1 MKKFICLLLALSLVF
16 TGGCVGVGNDV
27 EKTEKITIATSFY
40 PVYIFTLNIVDGID
54 AFEVKCMAEQNIGCL
69 HDYTLTS
76 KDVRLLNDAAVLVI
90 NGAGMESFVED
101 AYKNVEDLSVIDS
114 STGIELLCGE
124 NEHGDNGS
132 SHNADNE
139 NSHNHSHNHT
149 DNSHIWL
156 SVENAKKQAENIKN
170 GLSEQFPEYRYLFF
184 ENYEAYIKRLEALEE
199 TQKEYS
205 SAITD
210 KKVITFHKAYDYLA
224 MDLGFQV
231 VACVESDEGGEP
243 SARKLAELTKHIKE
257 DEICALFIEP
267 QYTGSAAEILK
278 NETGINL
285 YVINPVTSGEASLT
299 AYEDIMKENYELIL
313 KAVK

>member
-1 MKKFICLLLALSLVF
+1 MALSLVF

-124 NEHGDNGS
+124 NEHGDNGN

-156 SVENAKKQAENIKN
+156 SVENAKKQVENIKN

-184 ENYEAYIKRLEALEE
+184 KNYEAYIKRLEALEE

-210 KKVITFHKAYDYLA
+210 KKVISFHKAYDYLA

-243 SARKLAELTKHIKE
+243 SAKKLAELTKHIKE

-278 NETGINL
+278 NETGINI

>member
-1 MKKFICLLLALSLVF
+1 MKKIICLLLALSFVF
-16 TGGCVGVGNDV
+16 TGGCVGVGDDTEAN
-27 EKTEKITIATSFY
+27 EKIIIATSFY

-54 AFEVKCMAEQNIGCL
+54 AFEVRCMAEQNIGCL

-101 AYKNVEDLSVIDS
+101 AYKNVEALTVIDS

-124 NEHGDNGS
+124 AEHNDNGEA
-132 SHNADNE
+132 HNDTDE
-139 NSHNHSHNHT
+139 NSHNHSHNHAE
-149 DNSHIWL
+149 NSHIWL

-184 ENYEAYIKRLEALEE
+184 KNYEAYIKRLEALEE
-199 TQKEYS
+199 IQKEYS

-243 SARKLAELTKHIKE
+243 SAKKLAELTKHIKE
-257 DEICALFIEP
+257 DKICALFTEP
-267 QYTGSAAEILK
+267 QYTGSAAGILK
-278 NETGINL
+278 NEAGINI

>member
-1 MKKFICLLLALSLVF
+1 M
-16 TGGCVGVGNDV
+16 GGCVGVGNDV

-124 NEHGDNGS
+124 NEHGDNGN

-170 GLSEQFPEYRYLFF
+170 GLSEQFPEYRDLFF
-184 ENYEAYIKRLEALEE
+184 KNYEAYIKRLEALEE

-243 SARKLAELTKHIKE
+243 SAKKLAELTKHIKE

-267 QYTGSAAEILK
+267 QYTGSAAKILK
-278 NETGINL
+278 NETGINI

>member
-1 MKKFICLLLALSLVF
+1 MALTLVF
-16 TGGCVGVGNDV
+16 AGGCAGAGDDTGNN
-27 EKTEKITIATSFY
+27 EKIIIATSFY

-76 KDVRLLNDAAVLVI
+76 KDVRLLNDAEVLII
-90 NGAGMESFVED
+90 NGAGMEGFVED
-101 AYKNVEDLSVIDS
+101 VYKNVDDLSVIDS
-114 STGIELLCGE
+114 STGIELLCNE
-124 NEHGDNGS
+124 AEHGDDGDAHS
-132 SHNADNE
+132 DTDGASHSH
-139 NSHNHSHNHT
+139 SHNHSE
-149 DNSHIWL
+149 NSHIWL
-156 SVENAKKQAENIKN
+156 SVENAKKQVENIKN
-170 GLSEQFPEYRYLFF
+170 GLSEQFPEYSYLFF
-184 ENYEAYIKRLEALEE
+184 KNYEAYIKRLNSLEE
-199 TQKEYS
+199 IQKEYS
-205 SAITD
+205 SSITD

-243 SARKLAELTKHIKE
+243 SAKKLAELTKHIKE

-278 NETGINL
+278 NETDINI
-285 YVINPVTSGEASLT
+285 YVINPVTSGEVSLT

>member
-1 MKKFICLLLALSLVF
+1 M
-16 TGGCVGVGNDV
+16 

-124 NEHGDNGS
+124 NEHGDNGN

-156 SVENAKKQAENIKN
+156 SVENAKKQVENIKN

-184 ENYEAYIKRLEALEE
+184 KNYEAYIKRLEALEE

-210 KKVITFHKAYDYLA
+210 KKVISFHKAYDYLA

-243 SARKLAELTKHIKE
+243 SAKKLAELTKHIKE

-278 NETGINL
+278 NETGINI

>member
-1 MKKFICLLLALSLVF
+1 MALSLVF

-124 NEHGDNGS
+124 NEHGDNGN

-184 ENYEAYIKRLEALEE
+184 KNYEAYIKRLEALEE

-243 SARKLAELTKHIKE
+243 SAKKLAELTNHIKE

-278 NETGINL
+278 NETGINI

>member
-1 MKKFICLLLALSLVF
+1 MKKFICLLLALSFVF
-16 TGGCVGVGNDV
+16 AGGCVGVSNDV

-76 KDVRLLNDAAVLVI
+76 KDVRLLNDATALVI

-101 AYKNVEDLSVIDS
+101 AYKNVDDLFVIDS

-124 NEHGDNGS
+124 TVHRDNGD
-132 SHNADNE
+132 SHNDGK
-139 NSHNHSHNHT
+139 SHNHSHDHEN
-149 DNSHIWL
+149 NSHIWL
-156 SVENAKKQAENIKN
+156 SVENAKIQVENIKN

-184 ENYEAYIKRLEALEE
+184 KNYEAYIKRLEALEE
-199 TQKEYS
+199 IQKEYS
-205 SAITD
+205 SMITD

-231 VACVESDEGGEP
+231 VACIESDEGGEP
-243 SARKLAELTKHIKE
+243 SAKKLAELAEHINE
-257 DEICALFIEP
+257 DKICALFIEP

-278 NETGINL
+278 NETDINI
-285 YVINPVTSGEASLT
+285 YIINPVTSGEASLT
-299 AYEDIMKENYELIL
+299 AYEDIMKENYELIF

>member
-1 MKKFICLLLALSLVF
+1 MKKIICLLLALSLVF

-114 STGIELLCGE
+114 SIGIELLCGE
-124 NEHGDNGS
+124 NEHGDNGN

-156 SVENAKKQAENIKN
+156 SVENAKKQVENIKN

-184 ENYEAYIKRLEALEE
+184 KNYEAYIKRLEALEE

-243 SARKLAELTKHIKE
+243 SAKKLAELTKHIKE

-278 NETGINL
+278 NETGINI

>member
-1 MKKFICLLLALSLVF
+1 MALSLVF

-124 NEHGDNGS
+124 NEHGDNGN

-156 SVENAKKQAENIKN
+156 SVENAKKQVENIKN

-184 ENYEAYIKRLEALEE
+184 KNYEAYIKRLEALEE

-243 SARKLAELTKHIKE
+243 SAKKLAELTKHIKE

-278 NETGINL
+278 NETGINI

>member
-1 MKKFICLLLALSLVF
+1 
-16 TGGCVGVGNDV
+16 
-27 EKTEKITIATSFY
+27 
-40 PVYIFTLNIVDGID
+40 
-54 AFEVKCMAEQNIGCL
+54 MAEQNIGCL

-124 NEHGDNGS
+124 NEHGDNGN

-156 SVENAKKQAENIKN
+156 SVENAKKQVENIKN

-184 ENYEAYIKRLEALEE
+184 KNYEAYIKRLEALEE

-243 SARKLAELTKHIKE
+243 SAKKLAELTKHIKE
-257 DEICALFIEP
+257 VEICALFIEP

-278 NETGINL
+278 NETGINI

>member
-1 MKKFICLLLALSLVF
+1 MKKYICLLLALSLVF
-16 TGGCVGVGNDV
+16 AGGCVGVGNDV

-101 AYKNVEDLSVIDS
+101 AYKNVENLSVIDS

-124 NEHGDNGS
+124 NEHGDNGN

-170 GLSEQFPEYRYLFF
+170 GLSEQFPEYRDLFF
-184 ENYEAYIKRLEALEE
+184 KNYEAYIKRLEALEE

-243 SARKLAELTKHIKE
+243 SAKKLAELTKHIKE

-278 NETGINL
+278 NETGINI

>member
-1 MKKFICLLLALSLVF
+1 MALSLVF

-76 KDVRLLNDAAVLVI
+76 KDVRLLNDATVLVI

-124 NEHGDNGS
+124 NEHGDNGN

-156 SVENAKKQAENIKN
+156 SVENAKKQVENIKN

-184 ENYEAYIKRLEALEE
+184 KNYEAYIKRLEALEE

-210 KKVITFHKAYDYLA
+210 KKVISFHKAYDYLA

-243 SARKLAELTKHIKE
+243 SAKKLAELTKHIKE

-278 NETGINL
+278 NETGINI

>member
-1 MKKFICLLLALSLVF
+1 MKKIICLLLALSLVF

-124 NEHGDNGS
+124 NEHGDNGN

-156 SVENAKKQAENIKN
+156 SVENAKKQVENIKN

-184 ENYEAYIKRLEALEE
+184 KNYEAYIKRLEALEE

-210 KKVITFHKAYDYLA
+210 KKVISFHKAYDYLA

-243 SARKLAELTKHIKE
+243 SAKKLAELTKHIKE

-278 NETGINL
+278 NETGINI

-299 AYEDIMKENYELIL
+299 AYEDIMKENYELIF

>member
-1 MKKFICLLLALSLVF
+1 MKKYICLFLALSLVF

-124 NEHGDNGS
+124 NEHGDNGN

-184 ENYEAYIKRLEALEE
+184 KNYEAYIKRLEVLEE

-243 SARKLAELTKHIKE
+243 SAKKLAELTKHIKE

-278 NETGINL
+278 NETGINI

>member
-1 MKKFICLLLALSLVF
+1 MALTLVF
-16 TGGCVGVGNDV
+16 AGGCAGAGDDTGNN
-27 EKTEKITIATSFY
+27 EKIIIATSFY

-124 NEHGDNGS
+124 NEHGDNGN

-156 SVENAKKQAENIKN
+156 SVENAKKQVENIKN

-184 ENYEAYIKRLEALEE
+184 KNYEAYIKRLEALEE

-243 SARKLAELTKHIKE
+243 SAKKLAELTKHIKE

-278 NETGINL
+278 NETGINI
-285 YVINPVTSGEASLT
+285 YVINPVTSGEASIT